1 MALAEADY
9 AMDDVEDESQ
19 PDYAEGEP
27 EFGTQSEDSE
37 GVSDVYESHE
47 EDELVD
53 EMEDAPTPETN
64 RKSRGKTLRVRL
76 SRSKSS
82 TDSTPQ
88 STPSRRLSG
97 RLPKRT
103 MLARAAQDSEE
114 DDDELDDS
122 DDSEMERSSDAPMTA
137 RQVARLNKQRGVATQ
152 ELVELPMEDRSKRAK
167 LTETELALRRSET
180 ARRRRNQS
188 EKKLEDDKIETI
200 NRLLKKQVGKVRS
213 GKHQTDDELH
223 ADAPRDMRANYPLPM
238 FRYISR
244 AENSVLA
251 VPLAEDGREGAYAH
265 ALRSA
270 FGQYDARA
278 AV

>member
-152 ELVELPMEDRSKRAK
+152 ELVELPME
-167 LTETELALRRSET
+167 LALRRSET